1 VCNTPLKVGVL
12 LGGHSEEREVSLQT
26 GKAVIRA
33 CRSLGYTT
41 FPIEIESTLDPYM
54 SRLKQMD
61 LVFIA
66 LHGGIGENGHIQ
78 QQLENLKIPYTGSN
92 PKSSSLCM
100 DKNLSKK
107 LAKSIGVQTA
117 DWVNIT
123 SRDEKSD
130 FIDLPYVVKPNDQGS
145 TVGLSIVHNQF
156 EVDPALD
163 LAFQY
168 GENIMIETYINGRE
182 LTVAII
188 DGNPMP
194 IVEIKPS
201 HEVYD
206 YQCKYTEGLS
216 TYECPA
222 DLPGE
227 LTLKI
232 HEDSI
237 RLFNAFECKGY
248 GRIDYLLDD
257 DGRYYFLEM
266 NTLPGM
272 TNTSLVPK
280 AVASNGDSFED
291 LIQQIIEITLN

>member
-1 VCNTPLKVGVL
+1 MSSNPLKVGVL
-12 LGGHSEEREVSLQT
+12 LGGHSEERDVSLQT

-33 CRSLGYTT
+33 CESLGYTT
-41 FPIEIESTLDPYM
+41 IPIEIESSLKPFITTLKKVDI
-54 SRLKQMD
+54 
-61 LVFIA
+61 VFIA
-66 LHGGIGENGHIQ
+66 LHGGSGENGHIQ
-78 QQLENLKIPYTGSN
+78 QELENINIPYTGSN
-92 PKSSSLCM
+92 PMSSSLCM
-100 DKNLSKK
+100 DKNLSKQ

-117 DWVNIT
+117 DWMNII
-123 SRDEKSD
+123 SKNEIRD

-145 TVGLSIVHNQF
+145 TVGLSIVHNKS
-156 EVDPALD
+156 EMDDALD

-168 GENIMIETYINGRE
+168 GENIMIETYIEGRE

-188 DGNPMP
+188 DGKPMP

-201 HEVYD
+201 HEIYD
-206 YQCKYTEGLS
+206 YECKYTEGLS

-222 DLPGE
+222 DLPAE

-232 HEDSI
+232 QKDSI
-237 RLFNAFECKGY
+237 RLFNAFRCKGY
-248 GRIDYLLDD
+248 GRVDYLLDD
-257 DGRYYFLEM
+257 SGHYFFLEM

-280 AVASNGDSFED
+280 AVASNGGSFEN